1 MIRKALFA
9 GLVIDEN
16 DQPVNVVQVGEE
28 DCYVVDDAG
37 FHRHIPS
44 EVVDKQVLQAIRAT
58 IDGNEEMISEQTAKF
73 LGQDDIFSKALIESQ
88 LRNIDQQFEA
98 LMQTGIPEESRAYMG
113 MVGMRIRINLHGEVI
128 EIEQPGLI
136 DPDSE

>member
-1 MIRKALFA
+1 MKRKALFA

-37 FHRHIPS
+37 FLRHIPS
-44 EVVDKQVLQAIRAT
+44 EVVDKQVLQAIQAT

-128 EIEQPGLI
+128 AIDQPGMI